1 MNQENIEP
9 NITLN
14 YAWTEFLCFHGS
26 FFSLNTSF
34 SYLVMKF
41 WNKDFVYI
49 IMIGWIRE
57 PLWSVPSH
65 IPPRVNHTQ
74 KQQESRSH
82 QHVTGR
88 LLTNIGFTPDIALSP
103 WDPSKTPLGLYP
115 ELSVFCLHQLSS
127 NIQIQVPILGESWCK
142 LHGFYPI
149 VRSKKKS
156 VWGNKNLCLICLQ
169 YSFVCFCSD
178 F

>member
-1 MNQENIEP
+1 MYLCIFFFKVKRWCKSNDRPWKGSQGLLVSSSIQYKLYLLLWSWMNQENIEP

-14 YAWTEFLCFHGS
+14 YAWTEFLCFHG
-26 FFSLNTSF
+26 FFLSLNTSF

-74 KQQESRSH
+74 KQQLCIYRSQEVTSMLQAVCWQTSGSH
-82 QHVTGR
+82 QTSPFHPGTPR
-88 LLTNIGFTPDIALSP
+88 RPLLAFIRNN
-103 WDPSKTPLGLYP
+103 
-115 ELSVFCLHQLSS
+115 Q
-127 NIQIQVPILGESWCK
+127 
-142 LHGFYPI
+142 
-149 VRSKKKS
+149 
-156 VWGNKNLCLICLQ
+156 
-169 YSFVCFCSD
+169 CFAYIS
-178 F
+178 